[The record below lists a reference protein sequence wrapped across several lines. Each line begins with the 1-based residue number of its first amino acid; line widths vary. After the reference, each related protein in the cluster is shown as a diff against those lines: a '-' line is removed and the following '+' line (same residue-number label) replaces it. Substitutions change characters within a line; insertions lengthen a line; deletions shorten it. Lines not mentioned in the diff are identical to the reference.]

1 MPEFNEQFQEILDQ
15 IELGLGA
22 FENLLGLSNGM
33 SKVIQ
38 NFDVFEHVEDVYN
51 QDDHKIYKDF
61 IKVGLTFVKG
71 HPDARPT
78 ELNVTPP
85 TADYLEKKAAEDKNK
100 LVADVS
106 GDVFKDI
113 GQLSQETITAKIEE
127 TPVHEVEERK
137 VKRKKTQSKRNKEKR
152 KERLLKFHLKL
163 VNSSGL
169 PPSRLMQETPGL
181 SSNLG
186 DIPRRRL
193 LNEFDQTEK
202 VQIVDDSLRP
212 GQQIRTPT
220 SSYLARVSMSGN
232 DQLRSCGIG
241 ANSGLQNS
249 PSLCSSPHSLNVDTN
264 VPMQQ
269 SDARPAGGMWGG
281 QSTQGVCSG
290 SDSGLLNQPSLPS
303 TTQSCVGWNMS
314 EPVLV
319 YHQPLQYPLQPQYPP
334 LSIPQS
340 PPLLPQ
346 PQPVPPGGRPAYC
359 FHCLQYGAVYSISP
373 VC

>member
-137 VKRKKTQSKRNKEKR
+137 HSPR
-152 KERLLKFHLKL
+152 
-163 VNSSGL
+163 
-169 PPSRLMQETPGL
+169 ET
-181 SSNLG
+181 
-186 DIPRRRL
+186 RRR
-193 LNEFDQTEK
+193 ERK
-202 VQIVDDSLRP
+202 DS
-212 GQQIRTPT
+212 
-220 SSYLARVSMSGN
+220 
-232 DQLRSCGIG
+232 
-241 ANSGLQNS
+241 
-249 PSLCSSPHSLNVDTN
+249 
-264 VPMQQ
+264 
-269 SDARPAGGMWGG
+269 
-281 QSTQGVCSG
+281 
-290 SDSGLLNQPSLPS
+290 
-303 TTQSCVGWNMS
+303 
-314 EPVLV
+314 
-319 YHQPLQYPLQPQYPP
+319 
-334 LSIPQS
+334 
-340 PPLLPQ
+340 
-346 PQPVPPGGRPAYC
+346 
-359 FHCLQYGAVYSISP
+359 
-373 VC
+373 